1 MASAPTF
8 TLVLSDST
16 GYGWLPGGNLGGT
29 ALVVRDETK
38 LVAAVVCSGSLVKP
52 GTAGPCALD
61 VVMEQWILPG
71 GLEAFH
77 AEHAVQVGIV
87 PARES
92 VPGRAYEGLQLARK
106 CFGVPETPRTI
117 LNLVGKAYGN
127 AKDQLHFKRSEASG
141 AMDTLVT
148 ATLEDMRAQ
157 REVAATAE
165 HRSAQDSAAEHRSA
179 ANDPWIAVVVCAG
192 WNCTEK
198 EILAESFV
206 AARLASSRTWA
217 EVVRVLSAHAAVK
230 LPWTQVAPSL
240 KAAPK
245 ILWQTC
251 YADYPESARM
261 MQEFASGLRR
271 VFVDDPSCEAEVLA
285 LGGDALLARYR
296 NWTQAS
302 HRADLWRYL
311 RLHAQGGY
319 YMDIKMRLLRPLEDT
334 LREIY
339 EEGNRLVAAAKT
351 AAEGQRI
358 AQPTDGGG
366 QRIAPPP
373 PEGQRIAQSS
383 EEAGQRI
390 AQPPPEEQRI
400 AQTTAKAVSTADW
413 VLDRKLEEQPHLI
426 MSRGANQEHV
436 FQGNILACSPEHP
449 LFARAIADCM
459 SATPAQM
466 RKRYLRFCEFLWAE
480 MKRDLGREPCLGW
493 NFCKTLGPIYLF
505 EERLHKHG
513 KQKMTRATT
522 SLGTEIP
529 IDGHLMHIAHNDLP
543 YAATRAWGWNK
554 KFIDV
559 AMVGLAVNKDTA
571 MEQSI
576 AQLAPAQS
584 IAQPEEEQSIAQH
597 SPGQSIAQLLMG
609 QSIAQSPTA
618 QEEAASS
625 GVAPEEAEEEGMAM
639 EVTTNV
645 LQQCQKIV
653 ADSVHYS
660 DLVEAEVATLVG
672 LGLRPAVERPDFL
685 SCVRCKNS
693 KRKEYK
699 FQGSSEVRRHF
710 QGHDDL
716 PAEQPEQT
724 TTRFAAS
731 AAAPPETTASAAA
744 PLELVSTEP
753 VRGESGCRIEQQKQ
767 HLR

>member
-38 LVAAVVCSGSLVKP
+38 LVAAVVCSGSLTKP

-77 AEHAVQVGIV
+77 AEHAAQVGII

-92 VPGRAYEGLQLARK
+92 VPGREYEGLQLARK

-117 LNLVGKAYGN
+117 LSLVGKAYAN
-127 AKDQLHFKRSEASG
+127 RKDQLRFSNTEAPG

-157 REVAATAE
+157 RGVAATAE

-198 EILAESFV
+198 EILAENFV
-206 AARLASSRTWA
+206 AARLARSRTWA
-217 EVVRVLSAHAAVK
+217 EVVQVLSAHAAVK

-261 MQEFASGLRR
+261 MQEFAPSLRR
-271 VFVDDPSCEAEVLA
+271 DFVDDPSCEAEVLA
-285 LGGDALLARYR
+285 VGGEALLARYR
-296 NWTQAS
+296 SWTQAS

-319 YMDIKMRLLRPLEDT
+319 YMDIKMCLLQPLEDT

-383 EEAGQRI
+383 EEASQRI
-390 AQPPPEEQRI
+390 AQPPPEGQRI
-400 AQTTAKAVSTADW
+400 AQTTAEAVSIADW
-413 VLDRKLEEQPHLI
+413 VLDGKLEEQPHLI

-459 SATPAQM
+459 TATPAQM

-480 MKRDLGREPCLGW
+480 MKRDLGRPPCLGW

-505 EERLHKHG
+505 EERLHKRG
-513 KQKMTRATT
+513 KQKMARVTT

-529 IDGHLMHIAHNDLP
+529 IDGHLMHIVHNERP

-618 QEEAASS
+618 QEEASSS
-625 GVAPEEAEEEGMAM
+625 GVAPAEAEAEGMAM
-639 EVTTNV
+639 EVTT
-645 LQQCQKIV
+645 LLWRI
-653 ADSVHYS
+653 
-660 DLVEAEVATLVG
+660 
-672 LGLRPAVERPDFL
+672 
-685 SCVRCKNS
+685 
-693 KRKEYK
+693 
-699 FQGSSEVRRHF
+699 
-710 QGHDDL
+710 
-716 PAEQPEQT
+716 
-724 TTRFAAS
+724 AS
-731 AAAPPETTASAAA
+731 TTATWSRRRWPRWWVSA
-744 PLELVSTEP
+744 
-753 VRGESGCRIEQQKQ
+753 
-767 HLR
+767 

>member
-38 LVAAVVCSGSLVKP
+38 LG
-52 GTAGPCALD
+52 
-61 VVMEQWILPG
+61 ILPG

-77 AEHAVQVGIV
+77 AEHAAQVGII

-92 VPGRAYEGLQLARK
+92 VPGREYEGLQLARK

-117 LNLVGKAYGN
+117 LSLVGKAYAN
-127 AKDQLHFKRSEASG
+127 RKDQLHFSNTEAPG

-157 REVAATAE
+157 RGVAATAE
-165 HRSAQDSAAEHRSA
+165 HRSAQDSAAEHGSA

-198 EILAESFV
+198 EILAENFV
-206 AARLASSRTWA
+206 AARLARSRTWA
-217 EVVRVLSAHAAVK
+217 EVVQVLSAHAAVK

-261 MQEFASGLRR
+261 MQEFAPSLRR
-271 VFVDDPSCEAEVLA
+271 DFVDDPSCEAEVLA
-285 LGGDALLARYR
+285 VGGEALLARYR
-296 NWTQAS
+296 SWTQAS

-319 YMDIKMRLLRPLEDT
+319 YMDIKMCLLQPLEDT

-383 EEAGQRI
+383 EEASQRI
-390 AQPPPEEQRI
+390 AQPPPEGQRI
-400 AQTTAKAVSTADW
+400 AQTTAEAVSIADLGLGMESW
-413 VLDRKLEEQPHLI
+413 RSSPHLI

-459 SATPAQM
+459 TATPAQM

-480 MKRDLGREPCLGW
+480 MKRDLGRPPCLGW
-493 NFCKTLGPIYLF
+493 NFCKTLGPIYFVRGTLAQA
-505 EERLHKHG
+505 RQAKDGPRDDIVGNRDPHRRPPDAH
-513 KQKMTRATT
+513 RAQRA
-522 SLGTEIP
+522 SLRCHQG
-529 IDGHLMHIAHNDLP
+529 
-543 YAATRAWGWNK
+543 
-554 KFIDV
+554 
-559 AMVGLAVNKDTA
+559 VGL
-571 MEQSI
+571 EQEVHRCGNGGIGSEQRHCNG
-576 AQLAPAQS
+576 AEHRSARAGAEHRSARGGAEHRSALSGAEHRSAP
-584 IAQPEEEQSIAQH
+584 
-597 SPGQSIAQLLMG
+597 
-609 QSIAQSPTA
+609 
-618 QEEAASS
+618 
-625 GVAPEEAEEEGMAM
+625 
-639 EVTTNV
+639 
-645 LQQCQKIV
+645 
-653 ADSVHYS
+653 
-660 DLVEAEVATLVG
+660 
-672 LGLRPAVERPDFL
+672 
-685 SCVRCKNS
+685 
-693 KRKEYK
+693 
-699 FQGSSEVRRHF
+699 
-710 QGHDDL
+710 
-716 PAEQPEQT
+716 
-724 TTRFAAS
+724 
-731 AAAPPETTASAAA
+731 
-744 PLELVSTEP
+744 
-753 VRGESGCRIEQQKQ
+753 
-767 HLR
+767 